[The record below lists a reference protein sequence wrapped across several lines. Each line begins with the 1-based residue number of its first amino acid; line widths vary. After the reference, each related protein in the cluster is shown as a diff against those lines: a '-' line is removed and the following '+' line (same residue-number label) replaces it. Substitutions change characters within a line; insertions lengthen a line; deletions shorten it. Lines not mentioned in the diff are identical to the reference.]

1 MTYELRER
9 MVQILIAEKLA
20 VVEKNILDA
29 CDRAGRLRG
38 DVTLISVSKTKPPE
52 MIEEAYRLGK
62 REFGENKAQEMKEKY
77 ELLPGD
83 INWHFIGHLQTNKVK
98 YVVGRACLIHSVD
111 SLRLAEA
118 IEQESAK
125 KDVISQILVEVN
137 VAEEESKF
145 GVSPEGTLGLV
156 EQIARLPHVHIQG
169 LMTIAPY
176 VENPEENREIF
187 RRLRE
192 LSVDI
197 RGKNIDNVSMD
208 VLSMGMTGDYQ
219 VAIEEGATYVRVGTG
234 IFGER
239 NYHQNTRNE

>member
-1 MTYELRER
+1 M
-9 MVQILIAEKLA
+9 IAENLA
-20 VVEKNILDA
+20 AVEKNIMDA
-29 CDRAGRLRG
+29 CERAGRAREE
-38 DVTLISVSKTKPPE
+38 VTLISVSKTKPPE
-52 MIEEAYRLGK
+52 MIEEAYQLGK
-62 REFGENKAQEMKEKY
+62 REFGENKAQEMKEKHA
-77 ELLPGD
+77 LLPGD
-83 INWHFIGHLQTNKVK
+83 IKWHFIGHLQTNKVK

-125 KDVISQILVEVN
+125 KDVVSQILLEVN
-137 VAEEESKF
+137 VAGEESKF
-145 GVSPEGTLGLV
+145 GLKPEETLALAR
-156 EQIARLPHVHIQG
+156 QIARLPHVQIRG

-176 VENPEENREIF
+176 VDDPEQNREVF

-197 RGKNIDNVSMD
+197 GSKNIDNVSMG

-239 NYHQNTRNE
+239 NYHQNESNT